1 MEKIKNNQFVFYKK
15 KSHSA
20 YVLCYDF
27 RVAILRS
34 CFERSFFATRHHL
47 VPPMIESNPT
57 TAKSP
62 QIDNILPTSV
72 TMDSL
77 SSSTDK
83 NTEHN
88 ASESQQVDES
98 PQNNGA
104 ENNNVADA
112 DAEVKHDG
120 DSSSSEEGM
129 KVLFLSSDT
138 GGGHR
143 ASAESLAAQFEI
155 LFNGSSYDLLD
166 LATEAYLP
174 PYNSIVPYYKHL
186 SAHPNQWK
194 LLYGV
199 SNSKAMERVVE
210 TNIKIMSVVCER
222 SIRKKIKAY
231 KPDVVVSVH
240 PLQTS
245 VPVLSCAKISHE
257 TGKHLPMFT
266 VVTDLGSAHSTWFA
280 GGVEKLFVGSPQIHE
295 LARGRGIP
303 EEKLVLVG
311 LPIRHDFAVESE
323 KLGDRMSEA
332 GRKYQCEVRGKL
344 GLPAVDR
351 KTLLVMGGGEGVG
364 SLSNIVDA
372 LYIELVKQ
380 GVDAIIMVVCGRN
393 EKLKKGLEER
403 NWGEVFQKRTSKQ
416 IKKKK
421 RGIFSAAKL
430 FPDLT
435 GSCGDAAEVA
445 VTAGCIEAG
454 GSLSSLRKILS
465 TGSIR
470 ANGGAMFI
478 PSPST
483 NKAEAIESGENEE
496 NNIVESDGHEN
507 DDKLPKM
514 LETIPSE
521 EIASGNGEETANVG
535 ETDGG
540 DTIVAQGGDYE
551 VQAAE
556 SLDSNGEVSV
566 VPLGFVKNMA
576 EYMVA
581 ADILI
586 SKAGPGTISEA
597 AALSLPV
604 MLTSFLPGQ
613 EEGNVDFVVDG
624 GFGSFSQDTDTQA
637 VAEEVA
643 LWLNDELKLKE
654 MSEQAKRAGRPHAA
668 RDIVKQIGDSTLKW
682 KSLNDG
688 QFTEMINS
696 EDLDDDEMEKEAI
709 AKIMAEEEKI
719 NADILASAEIST
731 TDAANAN
738 PPSPTAKSEEVN
750 ETI

>member
-1 MEKIKNNQFVFYKK
+1 MAKNPENI
-15 KSHSA
+15 SA
-20 YVLCYDF
+20 
-27 RVAILRS
+27 
-34 CFERSFFATRHHL
+34 
-47 VPPMIESNPT
+47 IESTNPPLS
-57 TAKSP
+57 ACNE
-62 QIDNILPTSV
+62 DNEHADGEKQQV
-72 TMDSL
+72 NE
-77 SSSTDK
+77 SSTD
-83 NTEHN
+83 
-88 ASESQQVDES
+88 
-98 PQNNGA
+98 G
-104 ENNNVADA
+104 A
-112 DAEVKHDG
+112 DAEEDVKKDG
-120 DSSSSEEGM
+120 DSSSSRSSIGEEGL

-143 ASAESLAAQFEI
+143 ASAESLASQFEI
-155 LFNGSSYDLLD
+155 LFQGSSYDLLD

-222 SIRKKIKAY
+222 NIRKKIKAY

-280 GGVEKLFVGSPQIHE
+280 GGVEKLFVGSPQIYE
-295 LARGRGIP
+295 LARRKSIP

-311 LPIRHDFAVESE
+311 LPIRHDFAVESDR
-323 KLGDRMSEA
+323 LGDRMSDT
-332 GRKYQCEVRGKL
+332 GKKYQCEVRGKL
-344 GLPAVDR
+344 GLQAVDR

-364 SLSNIVDA
+364 SLSSIVDA
-372 LYIELVKQ
+372 LYIELIKQ
-380 GVDAIIMVVCGRN
+380 GINAVIMVVCGRN
-393 EKLKKGLEER
+393 EKLKKGLEDR
-403 NWGEVFQKRTSKQ
+403 DWREVFQKQKTTQ
-416 IKKKK
+416 VKKKK

-435 GSCGDAAEVA
+435 GGCVDPIEGT
-445 VTAGCIEAG
+445 VTTGCIEAG
-454 GSLSSLRKILS
+454 GSFNSLRKILS
-465 TGSIR
+465 TGSLR
-470 ANGGAMFI
+470 PNGGAVFI
-478 PSPST
+478 PSPSSKT
-483 NKAEAIESGENEE
+483 EAIEDGEKGEKE
-496 NNIVESDGHEN
+496 VVQSDDT
-507 DDKLPKM
+507 DDETKSAHH
-514 LETIPSE
+514 LETVPSE
-521 EIASGNGEETANVG
+521 EVVAEKGDETTNLS
-535 ETDGG
+535 ENERD
-540 DTIVAQGGDYE
+540 DTSVAQNDDNGIQQTG
-551 VQAAE
+551 
-556 SLDSNGEVSV
+556 SLNAKGSVLV
-566 VPLGFVKNMA
+566 VPIGFVNNMA

-581 ADILI
+581 ADVLI

-613 EEGNVDFVVDG
+613 EEGNVDYVIEG
-624 GFGSFSQDTDTQA
+624 GFGAFCQDTNTQA

-643 LWLNDELKLKE
+643 QWLNNEVKLRE
-654 MSEQAKRAGRPHAA
+654 MSEAAKKAGHPYAA

-688 QFTEMINS
+688 QFTEIINS
-696 EDLDDDEMEKEAI
+696 VDLDDDENEKEAI

-719 NADILASAEIST
+719 NADIIASAELTSA
-731 TDAANAN
+731 DAHSR
-738 PPSPTAKSEEVN
+738 PVESGEEN
-750 ETI
+750 GAI

>member
-1 MEKIKNNQFVFYKK
+1 MTNSPNSSPAKEDHSSTNKESEEVDGTGAEADTGKNE
-15 KSHSA
+15 
-20 YVLCYDF
+20 D
-27 RVAILRS
+27 
-34 CFERSFFATRHHL
+34 
-47 VPPMIESNPT
+47 PESNC
-57 TAKSP
+57 
-62 QIDNILPTSV
+62 
-72 TMDSL
+72 
-77 SSSTDK
+77 
-83 NTEHN
+83 
-88 ASESQQVDES
+88 DE
-98 PQNNGA
+98 GL
-104 ENNNVADA
+104 
-112 DAEVKHDG
+112 
-120 DSSSSEEGM
+120 

-155 LFNGSSYDLLD
+155 LFKGSSYDLLD

-194 LLYGV
+194 ILYGV

-210 TNIKIMSVVCER
+210 TNIKVMSVVCER
-222 SIRKKIKAY
+222 TIRKKIKAY

-280 GGVEKLFVGSPQIHE
+280 GGVEKLFVGSPQIYD
-295 LARGRGIP
+295 LARNKSIP

-323 KLGDRMSEA
+323 RLGDRMSKNGKEYQVEIR
-332 GRKYQCEVRGKL
+332 RKL
-344 GLPAVDR
+344 ALPAVDR

-372 LYIELVKQ
+372 LYVELVKQ
-380 GVDAIIMVVCGRN
+380 GVDAVIMVVCGRN
-393 EKLKKGLEER
+393 EKLKKGLEEK
-403 NWGEVFQKRTSKQ
+403 NWGEFFQNRTTTK
-416 IKKKK
+416 IEKKK
-421 RGIFSAAKL
+421 RGLFSATKL

-435 GSCGDAAEVA
+435 GGCSDASEVA

-454 GSLSSLRKILS
+454 GSFKNLRKILS
-465 TGSIR
+465 TGNIR
-470 ANGGAMFI
+470 PNDSAMFI
-478 PSPST
+478 PSPSNQT
-483 NKAEAIESGENEE
+483 KAIEIGEVDE
-496 NNIVESDGHEN
+496 NKNISEDCSEN
-507 DDKLPKM
+507 GTTPTQQLD
-514 LETIPSE
+514 TIPSE
-521 EIASGNGEETANVG
+521 EEVVADK
-535 ETDGG
+535 TDG
-540 DTIVAQGGDYE
+540 DVASPPKNDDYN
-551 VQAAE
+551 VQQTGSIEAT
-556 SLDSNGEVSV
+556 GTVSI

-581 ADILI
+581 ADVLI

-613 EEGNVDFVVDG
+613 EEGNVDYVVDG
-624 GFGSFSQDTDTQA
+624 GFGSFCQDTDTQA

-654 MSEQAKRAGRPHAA
+654 MSEAAKKAGHPYAA

-688 QFTEMINS
+688 QFTEIINS
-696 EDLDDDEMEKEAI
+696 EDLDDDEKEKEAI

-719 NADILASAEIST
+719 NADIIASAERTSI
-731 TDAANAN
+731 DANVEPNASEA
-738 PPSPTAKSEEVN
+738 PSG
-750 ETI
+750 TI